1 MSAEK
6 RVSQPSPQ
14 PSVLITDLMH
24 PSTIAID
31 GPAAS
36 GKSTLGELLAKRL
49 HYFYFDSGIMYRAV
63 TWAALARGV
72 PIGDEAS
79 VTRLAETIDIDA
91 RPPTVN
97 DGRQFTVT
105 VDGEDITW
113 DIRRPEVDANVSPV
127 SAYPGVRA
135 AVTAQ
140 LRRIAERGHLIMA
153 GRDIGTVVLPDADL
167 KIYLDASVEE
177 RARRRMLERE
187 AQGRH
192 ISFEDMKREIE
203 RRDIID
209 SSRAVA
215 PLRRA
220 SDAVYL
226 DNTGLN
232 IEQTIERA
240 LELMEKCD
248 P

>member
-1 MSAEK
+1 M
-6 RVSQPSPQ
+6 
-14 PSVLITDLMH
+14 
-24 PSTIAID
+24 
-31 GPAAS
+31 
-36 GKSTLGELLAKRL
+36 
-49 HYFYFDSGIMYRAV
+49 
-63 TWAALARGV
+63 
-72 PIGDEAS
+72 
-79 VTRLAETIDIDA
+79 
-91 RPPTVN
+91 N

-105 VDGEDITW
+105 VDGQDITW
-113 DIRRPEVDANVSPV
+113 DIRRPEVDADVSPV
-127 SAYPGVRA
+127 SAYAGVRA

-140 LRRIAERGHLIMA
+140 LRRIAERGRLIMA
-153 GRDIGTVVLPDADL
+153 GRDIGTVVLPNADL

-187 AQGRH
+187 AQGRPT
-192 ISFEDMKREIE
+192 SFEEMKREIE

-220 SDAVYL
+220 PDAVYL

-232 IEQTIERA
+232 IEQTIERS
-240 LELMEKCD
+240 LEIVARCD

>member
-1 MSAEK
+1 MSAENLM
-6 RVSQPSPQ
+6 RSLGAPS
-14 PSVLITDLMH
+14 SVLTTRLML

-49 HYFYFDSGIMYRAV
+49 DYFYFDSGIMYRAV
-63 TWAALARGV
+63 TWAALARGIS
-72 PIGDEAS
+72 IGDEAA
-79 VTRLAETIDIDA
+79 VTRLAETIAIDA
-91 RPPTVN
+91 RPPTVS

-105 VDGEDITW
+105 VDDRDITW

-127 SAYPGVRA
+127 SAYVGVRA

-140 LRRIAERGHLIMA
+140 LRRIAERGRLIMA
-153 GRDIGTVVLPDADL
+153 GRDIGTVVLPNADL

-187 AQGRH
+187 ALGRH
-192 ISFEDMKREIE
+192 ISFQEMKREIE
-203 RRDIID
+203 KRDIID

-220 SDAVYL
+220 PDAVYL

-232 IEQTIERA
+232 IEQTIARA
-240 LELMEKCD
+240 LEIIDKCD
-248 P
+248 S